1 MIYDIQIGE
10 KSFRVSIDDIN
21 KRPIIAHIDGREY
34 QVTPETNVVENG
46 NSSEPEKKTLSFV
59 NNPTLADG
67 IISAPLPG
75 TVIDI
80 FIKAGDIVE
89 TGQVIMIIEAMKMK
103 NSIRSTKDG
112 TVASVLVAT
121 GQNVSHKQTLVE
133 FIK

>member
-1 MIYDIQIGE
+1 MIYDIQIG
-10 KSFRVSIDDIN
+10 KQSFRVSIDDIN
-21 KRPIIAHIDGREY
+21 QRPIIAHIDGREFR
-34 QVTPETNVVENG
+34 VTPETNVAENG
-46 NSSEPEKKTLSFV
+46 ISSEPEKIPSSYV
-59 NNPTLADG
+59 INPTLDDG

-80 FIKAGDIVE
+80 FIKAGDIVD

-112 TVASVLVAT
+112 TVASVLVET